1 MTGFTYEATAKTL
14 KTDKGT
20 IHYHEAG
27 SGPPLV
33 LIHGSGPGVTGWA
46 NFRGNL
52 PVFAEHY
59 RCLIIDLPGYGGSDP
74 VEGIPIPAA
83 AEAVLRFMDG
93 LGIDKAHIIGN
104 SLGGLVGS
112 SLAAQHPGRVNR
124 FVSIGGIGMSLLAP
138 FPAEGINLLVAFT
151 ENPSRER
158 LIEWLQSM
166 VFDKS
171 LVTEDLIEERWARAT
186 EPVTLATSRKL
197 YSRAAMENLTKMMR
211 APGAPLPFAH
221 LPAIQAPTLVTWG
234 RDDRVSPV
242 DMALIPMRLIPKCEL
257 HIFYDCGH
265 WAMIERKAEFE
276 SVTLAFLDRSRGCAD
291 RPNATLR

>member
-1 MTGFTYEATAKTL
+1 MTAYTYEATEKTL
-14 KTDKGT
+14 KTDKGV

-27 SGPPLV
+27 NGPPLL

-52 PVFAEHY
+52 PVFAEHF

-74 VEGIPIPAA
+74 VEGIPIPV
-83 AEAVLRFMDG
+83 AVDTVVRFMDAVN
-93 LGIDKAHIIGN
+93 LQRAHIIGN

-112 SLAAQHPGRVNR
+112 NLAAQHPQRVDR

-158 LIEWLQSM
+158 LVEWLRSM
-166 VFDKS
+166 VYDQS
-171 LVTEDLIEERWARAT
+171 LVTEELIEERWKRAI
-186 EPVTLATSRKL
+186 EPVTLATSRKM
-197 YSRAAMENLTKMMR
+197 YSRAAIEGIGKMMR
-211 APGAPLPFAH
+211 APGMPLPFAH
-221 LPAIQAPTLVTWG
+221 LPSIQAPTLVTWG

-242 DMALIPMRLIPKCEL
+242 DMALIPLRLVPKCEL

-276 SVTLAFLDRSRGCAD
+276 SVALAFLKRH
-291 RPNATLR
+291 